1 MSLQQPHSDQVT
13 QWMLEEGPI
22 EGIRQ
27 ASKGI
32 GSRRTSRAYLD
43 QLLGLSPGVSFALRS
58 YLKQKPEAESSE
70 LASIPF
76 YSLCYGFFLPLMGI
90 APDRIPGLF
99 GLHPPKALPPE
110 GKSKLTQE
118 FLDKPLGLT
127 LSEKVGLLFG
137 DPFRGNAASVR
148 HDTLCRILSLMVFQP
163 IPVVREQLIK
173 AGDLPSLFALSTPR
187 RKADPPISTAV
198 IVKALSNLRNTGH
211 RERNEVLQDLFT
223 RCGRLE
229 RYVLAALIVNKLHLS
244 TSNRQDAVLQSLAV
258 RYEAR
263 VESLTSAA
271 ALLDIFEL
279 CDLLEEGGKD
289 ALKEVTLKPLS
300 PIRPALAGSNIPSD
314 VKFPT
319 WFECKYDG
327 LRLMIHKQTDS
338 QGRILSGAFTRRRN
352 DWLELIKGVENL
364 TRMLPCKSVI
374 LDGELHGTIL
384 DMTGVP
390 RPATVYEVHSYL
402 RGESPVPVNLK
413 YVAFD
418 LIYLNDHDLTQQPF
432 ATRRKNLEILVMP
445 LTNFPLPLP
454 ITISQ
459 GSRVENK
466 EQLNRLYEQYRRQG
480 HEGGMVKVESSS
492 YPIAQ
497 RTPNWMKRKPEETLD
512 LVLTAAFWSDPTSAG
527 KRPFD
532 SYSISCRT
540 PDGFME
546 VGSVAGVDELTSMQV
561 ARAIMSQNLL
571 TGRSVERRGSNAT
584 VAGVELAPGLVVSIR
599 FEGLVRPDPE
609 RLALRSP
616 RIARVRIGEM
626 GPNEAS
632 TYLDLQHLQMKQGL
646 G

>member
-1 MSLQQPHSDQVT
+1 MNLREAQTEQVT
-13 QWMLEEGPI
+13 EWMLEDGPI
-22 EGIRQ
+22 AGVRQ
-27 ASKGI
+27 ARQGI
-32 GSRRTSRAYLD
+32 GTRQTSTVYLND
-43 QLLGLSPGVSFALRS
+43 LLHLSPAVSFAIRS
-58 YLKQKPEAESSE
+58 HLKEHPQAQPED
-70 LASIPF
+70 LTSIPF
-76 YSLCYGFFLPLMGI
+76 YSLCHGFFLPLMGI
-90 APDRIPGLF
+90 AQDRIPGLF
-99 GLHPPKALPPE
+99 GLTPPKHLTPE
-110 GKSKLTQE
+110 AKTELTQD

-127 LSEKVGLLFG
+127 LSEKAGLLFG

-148 HDTLCRILSLMVFQP
+148 HDTLCRILSLMAFQP
-163 IPVVREQLIK
+163 ISVIREQLIK
-173 AGDLPSLFALSTPR
+173 AGDLPSLFALSTPHK
-187 RKADPPISTAV
+187 KADPPISTAV
-198 IVKALSNLRNTGH
+198 ITKALANLKNTGH
-211 RERNEVLQDLFT
+211 RERNEVLQDLFS

-229 RYVLAALIVNKLHLS
+229 RYVLAALILNKLHLT
-244 TSNRQDAVLQSLAV
+244 TSNRQDAVIQSLSE
-258 RYEAR
+258 RYQAKPETLA
-263 VESLTSAA
+263 SAA

-279 CDLLEEGGKD
+279 CDVLEEKGRE
-289 ALKEVTLKPLS
+289 ALKEITLKPLS
-300 PIRPALAGSNIPSD
+300 PIRPALAGSTIGGN
-314 VKFPT
+314 VKFPA

-338 QGRILSGAFTRRRN
+338 QGRILSGAFTRKRN
-352 DWLELIKGVENL
+352 DWLELIKGIENL
-364 TRMLPCKSVI
+364 TRILPCKSAI
-374 LDGELHGTIL
+374 LDGELHGNIL

-413 YVAFD
+413 YVVFD
-418 LIYLNDHDLTQQPF
+418 LIYLNGHDLTQQPF
-432 ATRRKNLEILVMP
+432 STRRKNLETLISP
-445 LTNFPLPLP
+445 LTSFPFPLP

-480 HEGGMVKVESSS
+480 HEGGMVKVENSP

-532 SYSISCRT
+532 SYAISCRT
-540 PDGFME
+540 PEGFVE

-571 TGRSVERRGSNAT
+571 TGRTVERRGSNAT
-584 VAGVELAPGLVVSIR
+584 VAGVELAPGLVVSVR
-599 FEGLVRPDPE
+599 FEGIVRPDPE

-632 TYLDLQHLQMKQGL
+632 TLQDLHQMQLKQGL